1 MAQYYKIDITE
12 KDKNIIEQIKID
24 KNYEAFKDYHS
35 PWRSFDGNAYDY
47 IYQSIKEVSTNN
59 SDDLA
64 KKSATI
70 LNKILNLAIE
80 KLKEKMNIN
89 NFNKIIWLRY
99 RTEDSEYDEPRWH
112 SDGHYT
118 INDNYNTN
126 QKKFIISL
134 KGPGT
139 LILKC
144 DDEMNEEI
152 NKKLIELQR
161 KYRGISLENSRNIN
175 NEISENLK
183 SCEIKQLENFEG
195 VIYNIGGTADSC
207 IHSEPRFD
215 KPRLFLGLVL
225 EEI

>member
-1 MAQYYKIDITE
+1 
-12 KDKNIIEQIKID
+12 
-24 KNYEAFKDYHS
+24 
-35 PWRSFDGNAYDY
+35 
-47 IYQSIKEVSTNN
+47 
-59 SDDLA
+59 
-64 KKSATI
+64 
-70 LNKILNLAIE
+70 
-80 KLKEKMNIN
+80 
-89 NFNKIIWLRY
+89 
-99 RTEDSEYDEPRWH
+99 
-112 SDGHYT
+112 
-118 INDNYNTN
+118 
-126 QKKFIISL
+126 
-134 KGPGT
+134 
-139 LILKC
+139 
-144 DDEMNEEI
+144 MNEEI